1 MNSKKYP
8 IQNYIPTNPK
18 LYNKNDKF
26 DLDAR
31 LKQMTFNEI
40 INDPEYHFKNSYV
53 TNFDLI
59 HNECRGDELHFS
71 RKYYE
76 TIAYKRFN
84 EEITN
89 KTNQEKFI
97 SSTIKSE
104 RKDIFI
110 EKKIYMMNILIE
122 KKLKKNYPP
131 KNVFLSSMK
140 KKTFFKK
147 N

>member
-8 IQNYIPTNPK
+8 IQNYVPTNPK

-71 RKYYE
+71 RKHYE

-97 SSTIKSE
+97 SSAIKSE

-110 EKKIYMMNILIE
+110 EKKIYDEHFNREKIE
-122 KKLKKNYPP
+122 EKLQKKCFFIANEEKNFFLKN
-131 KNVFLSSMK
+131 
-140 KKTFFKK
+140 
-147 N
+147 

>member
-8 IQNYIPTNPK
+8 IQNYVPTNPK

-26 DLDAR
+26 HLDAR

-89 KTNQEKFI
+89 KTNQEKFV
-97 SSTIKSE
+97 SSAIKSE

-110 EKKIYMMNILIE
+110 EKKYMMNISIE
-122 KKLKKNYPP
+122 KKLKKNY
-131 KNVFLSSMK
+131 K
-140 KKTFFKK
+140 KKCFFIVNEEK
-147 N
+147 NFF

>member
-1 MNSKKYP
+1 
-8 IQNYIPTNPK
+8 
-18 LYNKNDKF
+18 
-26 DLDAR
+26 
-31 LKQMTFNEI
+31 MTFNEI

-89 KTNQEKFI
+89 KTNQEKFV
-97 SSTIKSE
+97 SSAIKSE

-110 EKKIYMMNILIE
+110 EKKYMMNISIK
-122 KKLKKNYPP
+122 KKLKKNY
-131 KNVFLSSMK
+131 K
-140 KKTFFKK
+140 KKCFFIVNEEK
-147 N
+147 NFFLKN

>member
-8 IQNYIPTNPK
+8 IQNYVPTNPK

-59 HNECRGDELHFS
+59 HNEYRGDELHFS

-97 SSTIKSE
+97 SSAIKSE

-110 EKKIYMMNILIE
+110 EKKIYDEHFNREKIE
-122 KKLKKNYPP
+122 EKLQKK
-131 KNVFLSSMK
+131 M
-140 KKTFFKK
+140 FFYRQ
-147 N
+147 